1 VRLAFGNLLMTTS
14 AQPPDNEL
22 SGEQHAAAQ
31 SAAVCPACGARVKA
45 GAARCWYCESDVS
58 LLDPLAL
65 QLQVQASLVA
75 APPAPRPDE
84 PLQFSLAT
92 LLVVMTFIAA
102 CLGISVAVPPLGIPI
117 SAIAVGGLV
126 RTLAVGKHY
135 RRLGL
140 PFLLDDKIAE
150 FTVSCGIVV
159 GALGVLLIT
168 LLLTG
173 FFGMISAA
181 AIARFNVPYQILML
195 LTWSYGIIA
204 VVAPLAVSGWFLW
217 ATRPR

>member
-1 VRLAFGNLLMTTS
+1 MTTS
-14 AQPPDNEL
+14 ARPSSHEV
-22 SGEQHAAAQ
+22 SGAQHAAAPP
-31 SAAVCPACGARVKA
+31 AAECPGCGARVKA
-45 GAARCWYCESDVS
+45 GASRCWYCEGEVS
-58 LLDPLAL
+58 LVDPLAL
-65 QLQVQASLVA
+65 QLQVHESLA

-92 LLVVMTFIAA
+92 LLVVMTFIAV

-135 RRLGL
+135 RRIGL
-140 PFLLDDKIAE
+140 PFLLDDRIAE

-168 LLLTG
+168 LLMTG

-181 AIARFNVPYQILML
+181 ALARFNIPYQILLL
-195 LTWSYGIIA
+195 LTWTYGIVA